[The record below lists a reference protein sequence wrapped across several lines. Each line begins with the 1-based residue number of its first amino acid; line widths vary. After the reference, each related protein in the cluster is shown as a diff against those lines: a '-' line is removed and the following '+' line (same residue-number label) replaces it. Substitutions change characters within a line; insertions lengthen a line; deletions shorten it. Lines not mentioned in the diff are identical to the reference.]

1 MYDSRFVFCCR
12 ASVLVQFHCF
22 GLHILIHF
30 SSNLSVHI
38 HIYVYMY
45 IYIIWKYETC
55 AWDIAGSSESKCVPC
70 QIRSNIAQT
79 RRVPVPDPGLDWVP
93 AEVGMLK
100 KIIC

>member
-45 IYIIWKYETC
+45 IHIHIYIYIYNME
-55 AWDIAGSSESKCVPC
+55 
-70 QIRSNIAQT
+70 IRDL
-79 RRVPVPDPGLDWVP
+79 RVGYCW
-93 AEVGMLK
+93 
-100 KIIC
+100 